1 MASNCLER
9 NDGLDS
15 VPLQARIVRLLAQRK
30 VSRAELAVGFDV
42 EVSSIS
48 RAVTFPRN
56 REIVLPSGRG

>member
-1 MASNCLER
+1 MASNCLGR

-30 VSRAELAVGFDV
+30 VTRAELAVEFEG

-48 RAVTFPRN
+48 RAVTSLRN